1 LLYQLAAWR
10 QPECRQFAPSFTPVT
25 KQGAIKLMQQLLEV
39 GLVRRVGT
47 RKSGRYIL
55 A

>member
-1 LLYQLAAWR
+1 
-10 QPECRQFAPSFTPVT
+10 VT
-25 KQGAIKLMQQLLEV
+25 KQGAIKLMQQSLEV

-47 RKSGRYIL
+47 KKSGRYIL

>member
-1 LLYQLAAWR
+1 
-10 QPECRQFAPSFTPVT
+10 VT

-39 GLVRRVGT
+39 GSVRRVGT
-47 RKSGRYIL
+47 KKFGRYIL